1 MQAEYLRSLFFYDPE
16 SGCMFRRSTRR
27 RAGSLHRFHGWVLM
41 IDGKSYRQVRLAWL
55 YMTGE
60 DCDGTLKFKNGD
72 RSDLR
77 WANLIRSDGR
87 AKPATL
93 LF

>member
-1 MQAEYLRSLFFYDPE
+1 
-16 SGCMFRRSTRR
+16 MFRRSNRR
-27 RAGSLHRFHGWVLM
+27 RAGSLHSFNGWVLM

-60 DCDGTLKFKNGD
+60 DCVVRLKFKNGD

-77 WANLIRSDGR
+77 WVNVIRSDGLS
-87 AKPATL
+87 KPATL